1 MRTRLAVFYAV
12 LFVVVGAALLALS
25 YGLSAKFLVPAAAP
39 LPIHLTPDQRS
50 LLGLCK
56 PPPTAKTLLA
66 RCNHLIAVT
75 GSGPKARGDTLAKLA
90 IGSVIG
96 FAVLVVAAS
105 ALGWVFA
112 GRALRPVQS
121 LTQAARRASELSLGE
136 RLALTGPDDELKEL
150 ADTFDLMLERLDAAF
165 ISQKRFVANA
175 AHELRTPLTAMR
187 TAIEVTLSKPV
198 RTPEQ
203 LEAMAL
209 RVTRSI
215 ELAEKTVEALLT
227 LASSEGGP
235 TAREPVDLAT
245 AAEDALDAVQTEI
258 AQRRL
263 HVDAK
268 LEPAP
273 TIGDRVLLER
283 MVANLVDNAVWH
295 NSNDGWVGIRTAAR
309 NGSAVVEIAN
319 TGPEVTA
326 EQVPNLFEP
335 FVRAAERLDPTAG
348 VGLGLSIANAIAHA
362 HDATVTACPRAGGG
376 LELSITL
383 PPARGDRA

>member
-1 MRTRLAVFYAV
+1 
-12 LFVVVGAALLALS
+12 
-25 YGLSAKFLVPAAAP
+25 
-39 LPIHLTPDQRS
+39 
-50 LLGLCK
+50 
-56 PPPTAKTLLA
+56 
-66 RCNHLIAVT
+66 
-75 GSGPKARGDTLAKLA
+75 
-90 IGSVIG
+90 
-96 FAVLVVAAS
+96 
-105 ALGWVFA
+105 
-112 GRALRPVQS
+112 
-121 LTQAARRASELSLGE
+121 
-136 RLALTGPDDELKEL
+136 
-150 ADTFDLMLERLDAAF
+150 MLERLDAAF

-215 ELAEKTVEALLT
+215 EHAEKTIEALLT

-263 HVDAK
+263 NVDAK

-283 MVANLVDNAVWH
+283 MVANLVDNAVRH
-295 NSNDGWVGIRTAAR
+295 NGNDGWVGIRTAAR
-309 NGSAVVEIAN
+309 NGSSVVEIAN

-362 HDATVTACPRAGGG
+362 HDATITACPRAGGG